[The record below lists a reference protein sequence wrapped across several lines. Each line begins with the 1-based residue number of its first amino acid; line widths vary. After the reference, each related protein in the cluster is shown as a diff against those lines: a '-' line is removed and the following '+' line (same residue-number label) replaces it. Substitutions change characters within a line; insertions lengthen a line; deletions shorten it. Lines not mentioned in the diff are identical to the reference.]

1 MRTRTLAL
9 LLTTASTG
17 LAIAQSKL
25 PPDINRNHAWWRDQ
39 IGWSGRILLHRCG
52 KFREA
57 RRPLIRKDNAVVKG
71 FGGVGCPE
79 KGDQ

>member
-25 PPDINRNHAWWRDQ
+25 PPDIDSKSLELRVL
-39 IGWSGRILLHRCG
+39 ILSMYPP
-52 KFREA
+52 A
-57 RRPLIRKDNAVVKG
+57 
-71 FGGVGCPE
+71 
-79 KGDQ
+79 

>member
-25 PPDINRNHAWWRDQ
+25 PPDIDPKSLTR
-39 IGWSGRILLHRCG
+39 L
-52 KFREA
+52 
-57 RRPLIRKDNAVVKG
+57 PLIDRASLDDEIGRAHV
-71 FGGVGCPE
+71 
-79 KGDQ
+79 